1 MKSDPMRGSDRGQ
14 AAFTMLFD
22 SKAFQERY
30 RGRDPQLRV
39 LRGGW
44 NLQTRFSHF
53 GVRSGDTI
61 FAVSV
66 AQKRLHLFGRMTVD
80 ELEVE
85 EGFETARGVHG
96 SRVYFD
102 LTVPREILER
112 WRFSAKRGERS
123 IKFLIDGEITRAISF
138 HGIYRL
144 TSQTSSDLFGLLLD
158 HEAKRELSR

>member
-1 MKSDPMRGSDRGQ
+1 MRGGDRGP

-22 SKAFQERY
+22 AAAFRERY
-30 RGRDPQLRV
+30 RGRDPELRV

-66 AQKRLHLFGRMTVD
+66 ARKRLHLFGRMTVD
-80 ELEVE
+80 QLEIE
-85 EGFETARGVHG
+85 EGYETARGILG

-123 IKFLIDGEITRAISF
+123 IKFLIDGEIVRAISF
-138 HGIYRL
+138 QGIYRL
-144 TSQTSSDLFGLLLD
+144 TPQTASDLFGLLLD
-158 HEAKRELSR
+158 HEVKRELSR